1 MKYIEILFAQ
11 LNEGFDVIDLFV
23 HTIDCL
29 VDTYGIEGLND
40 LPSEVANAYEYF
52 SNELVNS

>member
-1 MKYIEILFAQ
+1 MKSIEILFAQ

-40 LPSEVANAYEYF
+40 LPSEVASAYEYF
-52 SNELVNS
+52 SRELVNS